1 MKVYTRTGDK
11 GLTSLVGGARVKKD
25 HQRIEAYGSVDELI
39 SFIAFLRDQ
48 VPETN
53 HADFLLWGEDR
64 LMVVSSIL
72 ACNDEAILNQ
82 LPAISDQD
90 IVKIENEIDRMDL
103 ILSPLTHFV
112 LPGGALPISSC
123 HIARTVCRRAER
135 EIIRLSDQDHV
146 DLLLVKFVNRLSDY
160 LFTLS
165 RCLHRELNVNEIIW
179 KP

>member
-11 GLTSLVGGARVKKD
+11 GLTSLVGGARVRKD

-39 SFIAFLRDQ
+39 AFIAFLRDNLKNE
-48 VPETN
+48 V
-53 HADFLLWGEDR
+53 HRDFLLWTEDR

-72 ACNDEAILNQ
+72 ACNDDAIIKQ
-82 LPAISDQD
+82 LPQISEED
-90 IVKIENEIDRMDL
+90 ILKFENEIDRMDL
-103 ILSPLTHFV
+103 TLSPLTHFV
-112 LPGGALPISSC
+112 LPGGMPVISAC

-135 EIIRLSDQDHV
+135 EVIRLGEQENLDY
-146 DLLLVKFVNRLSDY
+146 LLVKFINRLSDY

-165 RCLHRELNVNEIIW
+165 RTLHRELNVDEIIW